1 MQTKKGFLIG
11 SAVAGLLLASA
22 ASVGA
27 APASTALSGIRKDSP
42 SQVDTVH
49 WRRWHCHRRWG
60 RCHGY
65 RHYGY
70 RHYAMHGGSR
80 RPVHIAHGV
89 IHRTPHFAAHGGGP
103 RMAGHGGPHMA
114 GHGVHIRGHAP

>member
-1 MQTKKGFLIG
+1 MQYKKGFLIG

-27 APASTALSGIRKDSP
+27 APASTTLSGIRKDSP

-49 WRRWHCHRRWG
+49 WRRWHCHRGWG

-70 RHYAMHGGSR
+70 GYRYYTPGIFLGFGGFRHHHHWR
-80 RPVHIAHGV
+80 HW
-89 IHRTPHFAAHGGGP
+89 
-103 RMAGHGGPHMA
+103 
-114 GHGVHIRGHAP
+114 